1 MTQMFVLNVL
11 PDPGARIRALQDAAM
26 FVRPGGHVV
35 VVTRCPEEITKA
47 AAVGNWTAHHDGYWS
62 SEGKGTFQ
70 RGISAA
76 ETTALARHAG
86 LTPVMGAG
94 LPLPG
99 VSHIV
104 LVKPE
109 L

>member
-1 MTQMFVLNVL
+1 MPLGPYVDL
-11 PDPGARIRALQDAAM
+11 A
-26 FVRPGGHVV
+26 
-35 VVTRCPEEITKA
+35 
-47 AAVGNWTAHHDGYWS
+47 
-62 SEGKGTFQ
+62 
-70 RGISAA
+70 
-76 ETTALARHAG
+76 ARHAG
-86 LTPVMGAG
+86 LALATGAAG

>member
-1 MTQMFVLNVL
+1 MFVLNVL
-11 PDPGARIRALQDAAM
+11 PDPGARIRALQDAAA

-35 VVTRCPEEITKA
+35 VVTRSPEEIAKA
-47 AAVGNWTAHHDGYWS
+47 AAGGSWTAHHDGYWS

-70 RGISAA
+70 RGVSAA

-86 LTPVMGAG
+86 LAPAAGAAG
-94 LPLPG
+94 LPLSG